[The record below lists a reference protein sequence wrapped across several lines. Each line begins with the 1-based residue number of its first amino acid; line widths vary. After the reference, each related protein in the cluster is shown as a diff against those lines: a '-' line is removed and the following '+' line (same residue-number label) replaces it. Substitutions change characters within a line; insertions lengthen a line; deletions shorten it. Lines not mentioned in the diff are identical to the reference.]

1 MRIKIEDKKN
11 FIQMFNNIFE
21 KNKINNINA
30 ISIDS
35 RQIQQGDIFIPIKGK
50 NFDGHKFISQAI
62 KNGAIKCFSEKKE
75 NNKNIINIKSSKD
88 VINKLAK
95 SWQKKSKHKIIGIT
109 GSNGK
114 TSAKDLLNFILSKK
128 FYCSKTKGNY
138 NSSIGLPISYL
149 NSKIEVL
156 SLTLKQ

>member
-62 KNGAIKCFSEKKE
+62 KNGAIKCFSEK
-75 NNKNIINIKSSKD
+75 
-88 VINKLAK
+88 
-95 SWQKKSKHKIIGIT
+95 Q
-109 GSNGK
+109 
-114 TSAKDLLNFILSKK
+114 
-128 FYCSKTKGNY
+128 Y
-138 NSSIGLPISYL
+138 
-149 NSKIEVL
+149 
-156 SLTLKQ
+156 